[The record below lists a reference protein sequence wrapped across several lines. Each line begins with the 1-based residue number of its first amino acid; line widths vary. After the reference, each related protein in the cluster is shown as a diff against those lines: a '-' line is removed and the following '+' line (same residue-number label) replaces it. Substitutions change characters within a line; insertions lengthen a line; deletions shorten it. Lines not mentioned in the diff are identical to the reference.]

1 MRLARNRAKKIIK
14 YAGRMLYPPTCP
26 LCQRVLE
33 IDNMGTCEECVGL
46 ISYVQK
52 PSCLRCGKEIA
63 DEEAELCEDCTNYER
78 TYIKGFPAMNYIGP
92 VTKCVASFKYNNRRD
107 LADFFA
113 NEIIKCCGHEILD
126 VSPEIFVPIPVH
138 KSKLKKRG
146 YNQAELLANSLGER
160 LDIPVEANLII
171 RSTNTMPQKKLD
183 NEEREKNLKKAFI
196 SSGEIVKYKRVML
209 VDDIYTT
216 GATIETCTKLL
227 KENGV
232 SEVYYTSICI
242 GKGY

>member
-1 MRLARNRAKKIIK
+1 
-14 YAGRMLYPPTCP
+14 
-26 LCQRVLE
+26 
-33 IDNMGTCEECVGL
+33 
-46 ISYVQK
+46 
-52 PSCLRCGKEIA
+52 
-63 DEEAELCEDCTNYER
+63 
-78 TYIKGFPAMNYIGP
+78 
-92 VTKCVASFKYNNRRD
+92 
-107 LADFFA
+107 
-113 NEIIKCCGHEILD
+113 
-126 VSPEIFVPIPVH
+126 
-138 KSKLKKRG
+138 
-146 YNQAELLANSLGER
+146 
-160 LDIPVEANLII
+160 
-171 RSTNTMPQKKLD
+171 MPQKKLD